1 LSDWMLLIVLS
12 LTVYRLT
19 WLVTRDSFPP
29 VRRVRE
35 LIKQKSRQTGRW
47 VIVDDDGDELLG
59 VHPKMDEEHIAEL
72 RGFWPG
78 LAELV
83 MCPYCMSVW
92 FTLGTVSVTLIFVD
106 LALPLLWYGAV
117 AALAAAMCAGLDR
130 MNRE

>member
-1 LSDWMLLIVLS
+1 MSDTLLLFFLSM
-12 LTVYRLT
+12 TVARLT

-29 VRRVRE
+29 IRKVRE

-47 VIVDDDGDELLG
+47 VIVDDDGDELRG
-59 VHPKMDEEHIAEL
+59 VHPKIDEEHIAEL
-72 RGFWPG
+72 RGWWPSM
-78 LAELV
+78 AELV
-83 MCPYCMSVW
+83 MCPYCMSIW

-117 AALAAAMCAGLDR
+117 AALSAAMCAAVDR